1 MKKFLLSLVTLVAC
15 AFTAGA
21 ADIVFVM
28 SNPNAYVDDAGQV
41 TYATIAEG
49 STQGAGVSYTSG
61 VVFQNGVIKIT
72 VEYSSGNGI
81 MAFTQSGGD
90 IQARV
95 YNGAV
100 LTFETTD
107 GSNLTK
113 IAVSGSNFTGTYFN
127 ADKGTMGGGNWTGS
141 ANKVVLSCKK
151 STVKVNTITV
161 TTADADVIAA
171 PVISPKAGTYYE
183 TPVEVTI
190 ANPNSTGKVYY
201 TLDGT
206 EPTAA
211 STEYAEA
218 ISITATTTVKA
229 VVIDGDKASEV
240 VTAEYVISTPVE
252 VANIAAYLAVA
263 DGTVVKFTN
272 PVTAVFQKASYLY
285 VTDDS
290 GVALIYGSTG
300 QTYENGDIVP
310 AGFYGT
316 KTTHKG
322 LVELKTEVGA
332 GYSKASFQA
341 ATDKTTAVTPIVAT
355 VPDVTVANA
364 NKYFFIADITLDATN
379 KKIVDASGNEV
390 AIYSTLATIPADG
403 EYDVYGFVSV
413 FNENPQFL
421 PTEYVSKLSV
431 DNIAAFRDLEVGS
444 IAKLNNPVTVVGVY
458 ETTNNYN
465 YFVTDKTA
473 GITIYA
479 LKSDCPAY
487 KVGDVIPGGFK
498 GKLNDYNGNLQ
509 IESVENM
516 QESTATAELN
526 PAVYAIEEI
535 SADMAG
541 SFVRIKEVTLSDVD
555 NRDLTLTDATGSM
568 PAWNRCDITLPELTS
583 TVTVDGVVNLYKSG
597 EEYIARII
605 PVAIV
610 VTSDEKEI
618 PVGPKVEVIPGTGE
632 IIVSGAGDEPIE
644 VYDCYGRRATTV
656 KGSGDTPDR
665 IVIKVDKGIYIVV
678 AESESEKVKVD

>member
-1 MKKFLLSLVTLVAC
+1 MKRFLLSIVSLVAFVIV
-15 AFTAGA
+15 ANA
-21 ADIVFVM
+21 ADIVFDM
-28 SNPNAYVDDAGQV
+28 SDPNQYVSDDDAKV
-41 TYATIAEG
+41 TYATSA
-49 STQGAGVSYTSG
+49 STGVKYASGTVFTSTPIS
-61 VVFQNGVIKIT
+61 FT
-72 VEYSSGNGI
+72 AEYSSGSGVQ
-81 MAFTQSGGD
+81 AFTQSAKKNYVK
-90 IQARV
+90 QLRV
-95 YNGAV
+95 YNGAKFTV
-100 LTFETTD
+100 ETSD
-107 GSNLTK
+107 GTSIVK
-113 IAVSGSNFTGTYFN
+113 IAVSGSGFTASN
-127 ADKGTMGGGNWTGS
+127 VAASAGTMSSGAWSGS
-141 ANKVVLSCKK
+141 ASKVELTFSGSVQI
-151 STVKVNTITV
+151 NTLTV
-161 TTADADVIAA
+161 TTAEGDAIAD

-183 TPVEVTI
+183 TPIEVTI
-190 ANPNSTGKVYY
+190 TNPNSTGKVYY

-218 ISITATTTVKA
+218 LNITTNTTVKA
-229 VVIDGDKASEV
+229 VVIDGEKTSQV
-240 VTAEYVISTPVE
+240 VSAEYVIAEPQE

-285 VTDDS
+285 VTDDT

-332 GYSKASFQA
+332 GYSTASFQA

-355 VPDVTVANA
+355 VPDVTVGNA

-379 KKIVDASGNEV
+379 NKIVDASGKEV
-390 AIYSTLATIPADG
+390 AIYSTLASIPADG
-403 EYDVYGFVSV
+403 KYDVYGFVSV
-413 FNENPQFL
+413 YNGNPQFL

-431 DNIAAFRDLEVGS
+431 DNIAAFRELEVGA

-458 ETTNNYN
+458 ETTKNYN
-465 YFVTDKTA
+465 FFVTDETA
-473 GITIYA
+473 GISIYA

-541 SFVRIKEVTLSDVD
+541 SFVRIKEVTISDVD
-555 NRDLTLTDATGSM
+555 NSDLTLTDATGSM

>member
-1 MKKFLLSLVTLVAC
+1 MKRFLFSIVSLVAFVIVAN
-15 AFTAGA
+15 A
-21 ADIVFVM
+21 ADIVFDM
-28 SNPNAYVDDAGQV
+28 SDPNQYVSDDAKV
-41 TYATIAEG
+41 TYATSA
-49 STQGAGVSYTSG
+49 STGVKYASGTIFTSTPIS
-61 VVFQNGVIKIT
+61 FT
-72 VEYSSGNGI
+72 AEYSSGNGVQ
-81 MAFTQSGGD
+81 AFTQSASKNYVK
-90 IQARV
+90 QLRV
-95 YNGAV
+95 YKDAKFTV
-100 LTFETTD
+100 ETSD
-107 GSNLTK
+107 GTSIVK
-113 IAVSGSNFTGTYFN
+113 IAVSGSGFTASNVTASTGTMSSGAWSGSASKVELTF
-127 ADKGTMGGGNWTGS
+127 KGT
-141 ANKVVLSCKK
+141 VQI
-151 STVKVNTITV
+151 NTMTV
-161 TTADADVIAA
+161 TTAEGDAIAD

-183 TPVEVTI
+183 TPIEVTI
-190 ANPNSTGKVYY
+190 TNPSSTGKVYY

-218 ISITATTTVKA
+218 LNITANTTVKA
-229 VVIDGDKASEV
+229 VVIDGEKTSQV
-240 VTAEYVISTPVE
+240 VSAEYVIAEPQE

-272 PVTAVFQKASYLY
+272 PVTAVYQKSSYLY
-285 VTDDS
+285 VTDDT

-316 KTTHKG
+316 KTTYKG
-322 LVELKTEVGA
+322 LVELSTAAGA
-332 GYSKASFQA
+332 GYSTASFQA

-379 KKIVDASGNEV
+379 KKIVDASGKEV
-390 AIYSTLATIPADG
+390 AIYSPLATIPADG

-465 YFVTDKTA
+465 YFVTDETA

-541 SFVRIKEVTLSDVD
+541 SFVRIKEVTLSDVN
-555 NRDLTLTDATGSM
+555 NRNLTISDATGSM

-583 TVTVDGVVNLYKSG
+583 TVTVDGVVNLYKDG
-597 EEYIARII
+597 EEYIVRII
-605 PVAIV
+605 PVAIA
-610 VTSDEKEI
+610 VTSDEEEI

>member
-1 MKKFLLSLVTLVAC
+1 MVAFVIV
-15 AFTAGA
+15 ANA
-21 ADIVFVM
+21 ADIVFDM
-28 SNPNAYVDDAGQV
+28 SDPNQYVSDDAKV
-41 TYATIAEG
+41 TYATSA
-49 STQGAGVSYTSG
+49 STGVKYASGTIFTSTPIS
-61 VVFQNGVIKIT
+61 FT
-72 VEYSSGNGI
+72 AEYSSGNGVQ
-81 MAFTQSGGD
+81 AFTQSASKNYVK
-90 IQARV
+90 QLRV
-95 YNGAV
+95 YKDAKFTV
-100 LTFETTD
+100 ETSD
-107 GSNLTK
+107 GTSIVK
-113 IAVSGSNFTGTYFN
+113 IAVSGSGFTASNVTASTGTMSSGAWSGSASKVELTF
-127 ADKGTMGGGNWTGS
+127 KGT
-141 ANKVVLSCKK
+141 VQI
-151 STVKVNTITV
+151 NTMTV
-161 TTADADVIAA
+161 TTAEGDAIAD

-183 TPVEVTI
+183 TPIEVTI
-190 ANPNSTGKVYY
+190 TNPSSTGKVYY

-218 ISITATTTVKA
+218 LNITANTTVKA
-229 VVIDGDKASEV
+229 VVIDGEKTSQV
-240 VTAEYVISTPVE
+240 VSAEYVIAEPQE

-272 PVTAVFQKASYLY
+272 PVTAVFQKGSNLY
-285 VTDDS
+285 VTDDT

-316 KTTHKG
+316 KTTYKG
-322 LVELKTEVGA
+322 LVELSTAAGA
-332 GYSKASFQA
+332 GYSTASFQA

-379 KKIVDASGNEV
+379 KKIVDASGKEV
-390 AIYSTLATIPADG
+390 AIYSTLASIPADG

-465 YFVTDKTA
+465 YFVTDETA

-541 SFVRIKEVTLSDVD
+541 SFVRIKEVTLSDVN
-555 NRDLTLTDATGSM
+555 NRNLTISDATGSM

-583 TVTVDGVVNLYKSG
+583 TVTVDGVVNLYKDG
-597 EEYIARII
+597 EEYIVRII
-605 PVAIV
+605 PVAIA
-610 VTSDEKEI
+610 VTSDEEEI

>member
-1 MKKFLLSLVTLVAC
+1 MVAFVIV
-15 AFTAGA
+15 ANA
-21 ADIVFVM
+21 ADIVFDM
-28 SNPNAYVDDAGQV
+28 SDPNQYVSDDAKV
-41 TYATIAEG
+41 TYATSA
-49 STQGAGVSYTSG
+49 STGVKYASGTVFTSTPIS
-61 VVFQNGVIKIT
+61 FT
-72 VEYSSGNGI
+72 AEYSSGNGVQ
-81 MAFTQSGGD
+81 AFTQSANKNYVK
-90 IQARV
+90 QLRV
-95 YNGAV
+95 YKDAKFTV
-100 LTFETTD
+100 ETSD
-107 GSNLTK
+107 GTSIVK
-113 IAVSGSNFTGTYFN
+113 IAVSGSGFTASNVTASTGTMSSGAWSGSASKVELTF
-127 ADKGTMGGGNWTGS
+127 KGT
-141 ANKVVLSCKK
+141 VQI
-151 STVKVNTITV
+151 NTMTV
-161 TTADADVIAA
+161 TTAEGGVIAD

-183 TPVEVTI
+183 TPIEVTI
-190 ANPNSTGKVYY
+190 TNPSSTGKVYY

-211 STEYAEA
+211 SAEYAEA
-218 ISITATTTVKA
+218 LNITANTTVKA
-229 VVIDGDKASEV
+229 VVIDGEKTSQV
-240 VTAEYVISTPVE
+240 VSAEYVIAEPQE

-272 PVTAVFQKASYLY
+272 PVTAVFQKGSNLY
-285 VTDDS
+285 VTDDT

-316 KTTHKG
+316 KTTYKG
-322 LVELKTEVGA
+322 LVELSTAAGA
-332 GYSKASFQA
+332 GYSTASFQA

-465 YFVTDKTA
+465 YFVTDETA

-541 SFVRIKEVTLSDVD
+541 SFVRIKEVTLSDVN
-555 NRDLTLTDATGSM
+555 NRNLTISDATGSM

-597 EEYIARII
+597 EEYIVRII
-605 PVAIV
+605 PVAIA
-610 VTSDEKEI
+610 VTSDEEEI

>member
-1 MKKFLLSLVTLVAC
+1 MKRFLLSIVSLVAFVIV
-15 AFTAGA
+15 ANA
-21 ADIVFVM
+21 ADIVFDM
-28 SNPNAYVDDAGQV
+28 SDPNQYVSDDDAKV
-41 TYATIAEG
+41 TYATSA
-49 STQGAGVSYTSG
+49 STGVKYASGTVFTSTPIS
-61 VVFQNGVIKIT
+61 FT
-72 VEYSSGNGI
+72 AEYSSGSGVQ
-81 MAFTQSGGD
+81 AFTQSAKKNYVK
-90 IQARV
+90 QLRV
-95 YNGAV
+95 YNGAKFTV
-100 LTFETTD
+100 ETSD
-107 GSNLTK
+107 GTSIVK
-113 IAVSGSNFTGTYFN
+113 IAVSGSGFTASN
-127 ADKGTMGGGNWTGS
+127 VAASAGTMSSGAWSGS
-141 ANKVVLSCKK
+141 ASKVELTFSGSVQI
-151 STVKVNTITV
+151 NTLTV
-161 TTADADVIAA
+161 TTAEGDAIAD

-183 TPVEVTI
+183 TPIEVTI
-190 ANPNSTGKVYY
+190 TNPNSTGKVYY

-218 ISITATTTVKA
+218 LNITTNTTVKA
-229 VVIDGDKASEV
+229 VVIDGEKTSQV
-240 VTAEYVISTPVE
+240 VSAEYVIAEPQE

-285 VTDDS
+285 VTDDT

-332 GYSKASFQA
+332 GYSTASFQA

-355 VPDVTVANA
+355 VPDVTVGNA

-379 KKIVDASGNEV
+379 NKIVDASGKEV
-390 AIYSTLATIPADG
+390 AIYSTLASIPADG
-403 EYDVYGFVSV
+403 KYDVYGFVSV
-413 FNENPQFL
+413 YNGNPQFL

-431 DNIAAFRDLEVGS
+431 DNIAAFRDLEIGA

-458 ETTNNYN
+458 ETTKNYN
-465 YFVTDKTA
+465 FFVTDETA
-473 GITIYA
+473 GISIYA

-541 SFVRIKEVTLSDVD
+541 SFVRIKEVTLSDVNNSD
-555 NRDLTLTDATGSM
+555 LTLTLTDATGPM

-583 TVTVDGVVNLYKSG
+583 TVTVDGVVNLEKSG

>member
-1 MKKFLLSLVTLVAC
+1 MKRFLLSIVSLVAFVIV
-15 AFTAGA
+15 ANA
-21 ADIVFVM
+21 ADIVFDM
-28 SNPNAYVDDAGQV
+28 SDPNQYVSDDAKV
-41 TYATIAEG
+41 TYATSA
-49 STQGAGVSYTSG
+49 STGVKYASGTVFTSTPIS
-61 VVFQNGVIKIT
+61 FT
-72 VEYSSGNGI
+72 AEYSSGNGVQ
-81 MAFTQSGGD
+81 AFTQSASKNYVK
-90 IQARV
+90 QLRV
-95 YNGAV
+95 YKDAKFTV
-100 LTFETTD
+100 ETSD
-107 GSNLTK
+107 GTSIVK
-113 IAVSGSNFTGTYFN
+113 IAVSGSGFTASN
-127 ADKGTMGGGNWTGS
+127 VAASTGS
-141 ANKVVLSCKK
+141 MSSGAWSGSASKVELTFSGSVQI
-151 STVKVNTITV
+151 NTLTV
-161 TTADADVIAA
+161 TTAEGDAIAD

-183 TPVEVTI
+183 TPIEVTI
-190 ANPNSTGKVYY
+190 TNPSSTGKVYY

-218 ISITATTTVKA
+218 LEITTNTTVKA
-229 VVIDGDKASEV
+229 VVVDGEKTSQV
-240 VTAEYVISTPVE
+240 VSAEYVIAEPQE

-272 PVTAVFQKASYLY
+272 PVTAVFQKASNLY
-285 VTDDS
+285 VTDDT

-316 KTTHKG
+316 KTTYKG
-322 LVELKTEVGA
+322 LVELSTAAGA
-332 GYSKASFQA
+332 GYSTASFQA

-364 NKYFFIADITLDATN
+364 NKYFFIADITLDAAN
-379 KKIVDASGNEV
+379 KKIVDASGKEV
-390 AIYSTLATIPADG
+390 AIYSTLAAIPADG

-444 IAKLNNPVTVVGVY
+444 IAKFNNPVTVVGVY

-465 YFVTDKTA
+465 YFVTDETA

-541 SFVRIKEVTLSDVD
+541 SFVRIKEVTLSDVN
-555 NRDLTLTDATGSM
+555 NRNLTISDATGSM

-605 PVAIV
+605 PVAIA
-610 VTSDEKEI
+610 VTSDEEEI

-665 IVIKVDKGIYIVV
+665 IIIKVEQGIYIVV
-678 AESESEKVKVD
+678 TESESEKVKVD

>member
-1 MKKFLLSLVTLVAC
+1 MVAFVIV
-15 AFTAGA
+15 ANA
-21 ADIVFVM
+21 ADIVFDM
-28 SNPNAYVDDAGQV
+28 SDPNQYVSDDAKV
-41 TYATIAEG
+41 TYATSASTGVKYASGTVFTSTPISFTAEYG
-49 STQGAGVSYTSG
+49 
-61 VVFQNGVIKIT
+61 
-72 VEYSSGNGI
+72 SGNGVQ
-81 MAFTQSGGD
+81 AFTQSANKNYVK
-90 IQARV
+90 QLRV
-95 YNGAV
+95 YKDAKFTV
-100 LTFETTD
+100 ETSD
-107 GSNLTK
+107 GTSIVK
-113 IAVSGSNFTGTYFN
+113 IAVSGSGFTASNVTASTGTMSSGAWSGSASKVELTF
-127 ADKGTMGGGNWTGS
+127 KGT
-141 ANKVVLSCKK
+141 VQI
-151 STVKVNTITV
+151 NTMTV
-161 TTADADVIAA
+161 TTAEGDAIAD

-183 TPVEVTI
+183 TPIEVTI
-190 ANPNSTGKVYY
+190 TNPSSTGKVYY

-211 STEYAEA
+211 SAEYAEA
-218 ISITATTTVKA
+218 LNITANTTVKA
-229 VVIDGDKASEV
+229 VVIDGEKTSQV
-240 VTAEYVISTPVE
+240 VSAEYVIAEPQE

-272 PVTAVFQKASYLY
+272 PVTAVFQKGSNLY
-285 VTDDS
+285 VTDDT

-316 KTTHKG
+316 KTTYKG
-322 LVELKTEVGA
+322 LVELSTAAGA
-332 GYSKASFQA
+332 GYSTASFQA

-465 YFVTDKTA
+465 YFVTDETA

-541 SFVRIKEVTLSDVD
+541 SFVRIKEVTLSDVN
-555 NRDLTLTDATGSM
+555 NRNLTISDATGSM

-597 EEYIARII
+597 EEYIVRII
-605 PVAIV
+605 PVAIA
-610 VTSDEKEI
+610 VTSDEEEI

>member
-1 MKKFLLSLVTLVAC
+1 MKRFLFSLLVLVATIC
-15 AFTAGA
+15 VVKADDITFDPNAPTGWTSTAGEQSETK
-21 ADIVFVM
+21 DGVTMQCSNGIV
-28 SNPNAYVDDAGQV
+28 DAGQYRYYKSSTV
-41 TYATIAEG
+41 TFTA
-49 STQGAGVSYTSG
+49 AGG
-61 VVFQNGVIKIT
+61 KIT
-72 VEYSSGNGI
+72 SIAFVCTANGT
-81 MAFTQSGGD
+81 AKYGPGCFENTGEGAYTYDQK
-90 IQARV
+90 
-95 YNGAV
+95 NG
-100 LTFETTD
+100 T
-107 GSNLTK
+107 
-113 IAVSGSNFTGTYFN
+113 
-127 ADKGTMGGGNWTGS
+127 WTGS
-141 ANKVVLSCKK
+141 ASQVTLTAKLNQVRATSVV
-151 STVKVNTITV
+151 VTV
-161 TTADADVIAA
+161 TKDGSTAA

-183 TPVEVTI
+183 PVELTI
-190 ANPNSTGKVYY
+190 TNPNSTGKVYY

-211 STEYAEA
+211 SAEYAEA
-218 ISITATTTVKA
+218 LNITASTTVKA
-229 VVIDGDKASEV
+229 VVIDGEKASQV
-240 VTAEYVISTPVE
+240 VSAEYVIAEPQE

-272 PVTAVFQKASYLY
+272 PVTAVFQKGSNLY
-285 VTDDS
+285 VTDDT

-316 KTTHKG
+316 KTTYKG
-322 LVELKTEVGA
+322 LVELSTAAGA
-332 GYSKASFQA
+332 GYSTASFQA

-465 YFVTDKTA
+465 YFVTDETA

-597 EEYIARII
+597 EKYIARII

>member
-1 MKKFLLSLVTLVAC
+1 MVAFVIV
-15 AFTAGA
+15 ANA
-21 ADIVFVM
+21 ADIVFDM
-28 SNPNAYVDDAGQV
+28 SDPNQYVSDDAKV
-41 TYATIAEG
+41 TYATSA
-49 STQGAGVSYTSG
+49 STGVKYASGTVFTSTPIS
-61 VVFQNGVIKIT
+61 FT
-72 VEYSSGNGI
+72 AEYSSGNGVQ
-81 MAFTQSGGD
+81 AFTQSANKNYVK
-90 IQARV
+90 QLRV
-95 YNGAV
+95 YKDAKFTV
-100 LTFETTD
+100 ETSD
-107 GSNLTK
+107 GTSIVK
-113 IAVSGSNFTGTYFN
+113 IAVSGSGFTASNVTASTGTMSSGAWSGSASKVELTF
-127 ADKGTMGGGNWTGS
+127 KGT
-141 ANKVVLSCKK
+141 VQI
-151 STVKVNTITV
+151 NTMTV
-161 TTADADVIAA
+161 TTAEGDAIAD

-183 TPVEVTI
+183 TPIEVTI
-190 ANPNSTGKVYY
+190 TNPSSTGKVYY

-211 STEYAEA
+211 SAEYAEA
-218 ISITATTTVKA
+218 LNITANTTVKA
-229 VVIDGDKASEV
+229 VVIDGEKTSQV
-240 VTAEYVISTPVE
+240 VSAEYVIAEPQE

-272 PVTAVFQKASYLY
+272 PVTAVFQKGSNLY
-285 VTDDS
+285 VTDDT

-316 KTTHKG
+316 KTTYKG
-322 LVELKTEVGA
+322 LVELSTAAGA
-332 GYSKASFQA
+332 GYSTASFQA

-465 YFVTDKTA
+465 YFVTDETA

-541 SFVRIKEVTLSDVD
+541 SFVRIKEVTLSDVN
-555 NRDLTLTDATGSM
+555 NRNLTISDATGSM

-597 EEYIARII
+597 EEYIVRII
-605 PVAIV
+605 PVAIA
-610 VTSDEKEI
+610 VTSDEEEI

>member
-1 MKKFLLSLVTLVAC
+1 MVAFVIV
-15 AFTAGA
+15 ANA
-21 ADIVFVM
+21 ADIVFDM
-28 SNPNAYVDDAGQV
+28 SDPNQYVSDDAKV
-41 TYATIAEG
+41 TYATSA
-49 STQGAGVSYTSG
+49 STGVKYASGTVFTSTPIS
-61 VVFQNGVIKIT
+61 FT
-72 VEYSSGNGI
+72 AEYSSGNGVQ
-81 MAFTQSGGD
+81 AFTQSASKNYVK
-90 IQARV
+90 QLRV
-95 YNGAV
+95 YKDAKFTV
-100 LTFETTD
+100 ETSD
-107 GSNLTK
+107 GTSIVK
-113 IAVSGSNFTGTYFN
+113 IAVSGSGFTASNVTASTGTMSSGAWSGSASKVELTF
-127 ADKGTMGGGNWTGS
+127 KGT
-141 ANKVVLSCKK
+141 VQI
-151 STVKVNTITV
+151 NTMTV
-161 TTADADVIAA
+161 TTAEGGVIAD

-183 TPVEVTI
+183 PVELTI
-190 ANPNSTGKVYY
+190 TNPNSTGKVYY

-218 ISITATTTVKA
+218 LNITTNTTVKA
-229 VVIDGDKASEV
+229 VVIDGEKTSQV
-240 VTAEYVISTPVE
+240 VSAEYVIAEPQE

-272 PVTAVFQKASYLY
+272 PVTAVFQKGSNLY
-285 VTDDS
+285 VTDDT

-316 KTTHKG
+316 KTTYKG
-322 LVELKTEVGA
+322 LVELSTAAGA
-332 GYSKASFQA
+332 GYSTASFQA

-390 AIYSTLATIPADG
+390 AIYSTLAAIPADG

-465 YFVTDKTA
+465 YFVTDETA

-541 SFVRIKEVTLSDVD
+541 SFVRIKEVTLSDVN
-555 NRDLTLTDATGSM
+555 NRNLTISDATGSM

-597 EEYIARII
+597 EEYIVRII
-605 PVAIV
+605 PVAIA
-610 VTSDEKEI
+610 VTSDEEEI

>member
-1 MKKFLLSLVTLVAC
+1 MKRFLLSLLVLVATLC
-15 AFTAGA
+15 VVKAE
-21 ADIVFVM
+21 DITFD
-28 SNPNAYVDDAGQV
+28 PNAPTGWTSIPGAQSETKDGVTMQCSNGIADAGQYRYYKSSNV
-41 TYATIAEG
+41 TFSAAGGKITSIKFVCTKSGTVKEGPGCFENTGEGAYTYDGNTGTWVGSASQVTLTAKLNQVRATSVVVTVTKDG
-49 STQGAGVSYTSG
+49 ST
-61 VVFQNGVIKIT
+61 
-72 VEYSSGNGI
+72 
-81 MAFTQSGGD
+81 
-90 IQARV
+90 
-95 YNGAV
+95 
-100 LTFETTD
+100 
-107 GSNLTK
+107 
-113 IAVSGSNFTGTYFN
+113 
-127 ADKGTMGGGNWTGS
+127 
-141 ANKVVLSCKK
+141 
-151 STVKVNTITV
+151 
-161 TTADADVIAA
+161 AA

-183 TPVEVTI
+183 PVELTI
-190 ANPNSTGKVYY
+190 TNPNSTGKVYY

-211 STEYAEA
+211 SAEYAEA
-218 ISITATTTVKA
+218 LNITASTTVKA
-229 VVIDGDKASEV
+229 VVIDGEKASQV
-240 VTAEYVISTPVE
+240 VSAEYVIAEPQE

-272 PVTAVFQKASYLY
+272 PVTAVFQKGSNLY
-285 VTDDS
+285 VTDDT

-316 KTTHKG
+316 KTTYKG
-322 LVELKTEVGA
+322 LVELSTAAGA
-332 GYSKASFQA
+332 GYSTASFQA

-355 VPDVTVANA
+355 VPDVTVGNA
-364 NKYFFIADITLDATN
+364 NKYFFIADITLDAAN
-379 KKIVDASGNEV
+379 KKIVDASGKEV
-390 AIYSTLATIPADG
+390 AIYSTLASIPADG

-413 FNENPQFL
+413 YNGNPQFL

-431 DNIAAFRDLEVGS
+431 DNIAAFRELEVGA

-458 ETTNNYN
+458 ETTKNYN
-465 YFVTDKTA
+465 FFVTDKTA
-473 GITIYA
+473 GISIYA

-541 SFVRIKEVTLSDVD
+541 SFVRIKEVTLSDVN
-555 NRDLTLTDATGSM
+555 NRNLTISDATGSM

-605 PVAIV
+605 PVAIA
-610 VTSDEKEI
+610 VTSDEEEI

>member
-1 MKKFLLSLVTLVAC
+1 MVAFVIV
-15 AFTAGA
+15 ANA
-21 ADIVFVM
+21 ADIVFDM
-28 SNPNAYVDDAGQV
+28 SDPNQYVSDDAKV
-41 TYATIAEG
+41 TYATSASTGVKYASGTVFTSTPISFTAEYG
-49 STQGAGVSYTSG
+49 
-61 VVFQNGVIKIT
+61 
-72 VEYSSGNGI
+72 SGNGVQ
-81 MAFTQSGGD
+81 AFTQSANKNYVK
-90 IQARV
+90 QLRV
-95 YNGAV
+95 YKDAK
-100 LTFETTD
+100 LTVETSD
-107 GSNLTK
+107 GTSIVK
-113 IAVSGSNFTGTYFN
+113 IAVSGSGFTASNVTASTGTMSSGAWSGSASKVELTF
-127 ADKGTMGGGNWTGS
+127 KGT
-141 ANKVVLSCKK
+141 VQI
-151 STVKVNTITV
+151 NTMTV
-161 TTADADVIAA
+161 TTAEGGVIAD

-183 TPVEVTI
+183 TPIEVTI
-190 ANPNSTGKVYY
+190 TNPSSTGKVYY

-218 ISITATTTVKA
+218 LNITTNTTVKA
-229 VVIDGDKASEV
+229 VVIDGEKASQV
-240 VTAEYVISTPVE
+240 VSAEYVIAEPQE

-272 PVTAVFQKASYLY
+272 PVTAVFQKGSNLY
-285 VTDDS
+285 VTDDT

-316 KTTHKG
+316 KTTYKG
-322 LVELKTEVGA
+322 LVELSTAAGA
-332 GYSKASFQA
+332 GYSTASFQA

-465 YFVTDKTA
+465 YFVTDETA

-541 SFVRIKEVTLSDVD
+541 SFVRIKEVTLSDVN
-555 NRDLTLTDATGSM
+555 NRNLTISDATGSM

-597 EEYIARII
+597 EEYIVRII
-605 PVAIV
+605 PVAIA
-610 VTSDEKEI
+610 VTSDEEEI

>member
-21 ADIVFVM
+21 ADIVFNM
-28 SNPNAYVDDAGQV
+28 SDPNQYVSDDAKV
-41 TYATIAEG
+41 TYATSA
-49 STQGAGVSYTSG
+49 STGVKYASGTVFTSTPIS
-61 VVFQNGVIKIT
+61 FT
-72 VEYSSGNGI
+72 AEYSSGNGVQ
-81 MAFTQSGGD
+81 AFTQSASKNYVK
-90 IQARV
+90 QLRV
-95 YNGAV
+95 YKDAKFTV
-100 LTFETTD
+100 ETSD
-107 GSNLTK
+107 GTSIVK
-113 IAVSGSNFTGTYFN
+113 IAVSGSGFTASNVAASTGTMSS
-127 ADKGTMGGGNWTGS
+127 GSWSGS
-141 ANKVVLSCKK
+141 ASKVELTFSGSVQI
-151 STVKVNTITV
+151 NTLTV
-161 TTADADVIAA
+161 TTAEGDAIAG

-183 TPVEVTI
+183 TPIEVTI
-190 ANPNSTGKVYY
+190 TNPSSTGKVYY

-211 STEYAEA
+211 SAEYAEA
-218 ISITATTTVKA
+218 LNITANTTVKA
-229 VVIDGDKASEV
+229 VVIDGEKTSQV
-240 VTAEYVISTPVE
+240 VSAEYVIAEPQE

-272 PVTAVFQKASYLY
+272 PVTAVFQKASNLY
-285 VTDDS
+285 VTDDT

-316 KTTHKG
+316 KTTYKG
-322 LVELKTEVGA
+322 LVELSTAAGA
-332 GYSKASFQA
+332 GYSTASFQA
-341 ATDKTTAVTPIVAT
+341 ATDKTAAVTPIVAT

-390 AIYSTLATIPADG
+390 VIYNTLATIPADG

-431 DNIAAFRDLEVGS
+431 DNIAAFRKLEVGA

-458 ETTNNYN
+458 ETTKYYN
-465 YFVTDKTA
+465 FFVTDETA
-473 GITIYA
+473 GISIYA

-498 GKLNDYNGNLQ
+498 GKLNDYYGNLQ

-583 TVTVDGVVNLYKSG
+583 TVTVDGVVNLDKSG

-610 VTSDEKEI
+610 VTSEEEDLELSE
-618 PVGPKVEVIPGTGE
+618 KVEVIPGTGE
-632 IIVSGAGDEPIE
+632 ITVNGADIVD
-644 VYDCYGRRATTV
+644 VYDVDGKPRTTTV
-656 KGSGDTPDR
+656 KGSGDTPKR
-665 IVIKVDKGIYIVV
+665 IVVEGGIYIVV
-678 AESESEKVKVD
+678 ADGEAVKVVVD

>member
-1 MKKFLLSLVTLVAC
+1 MKRFLLSIVSLVAFVIV
-15 AFTAGA
+15 ANA
-21 ADIVFVM
+21 ADIVFDM
-28 SNPNAYVDDAGQV
+28 SDPNQYVSDDDAKV
-41 TYATIAEG
+41 TYATSA
-49 STQGAGVSYTSG
+49 STGVKYASGTVFTSTPIS
-61 VVFQNGVIKIT
+61 FT
-72 VEYSSGNGI
+72 AEYSSGSGVQ
-81 MAFTQSGGD
+81 AFTQSAKKNYVK
-90 IQARV
+90 QLRV
-95 YNGAV
+95 YNGAKFTV
-100 LTFETTD
+100 ETSD
-107 GSNLTK
+107 GTSIVK
-113 IAVSGSNFTGTYFN
+113 IAVSGSGFTASN
-127 ADKGTMGGGNWTGS
+127 VAASAGTMSSGAWSGS
-141 ANKVVLSCKK
+141 ASKVELTFSGSVQI
-151 STVKVNTITV
+151 NTLTV
-161 TTADADVIAA
+161 TTAEGDAIAD

-183 TPVEVTI
+183 TPIEVTI
-190 ANPNSTGKVYY
+190 TNPNSTGKVYY

-218 ISITATTTVKA
+218 LNITTNTTVKA
-229 VVIDGDKASEV
+229 VVIDGEKTSQV
-240 VTAEYVISTPVE
+240 VSAEYVIAEPQE

-285 VTDDS
+285 VTDDT

-332 GYSKASFQA
+332 GYSTASFQA

-355 VPDVTVANA
+355 VPDVTVGNA

-379 KKIVDASGNEV
+379 NKIVDASGKEV
-390 AIYSTLATIPADG
+390 AIYSTLASIPADG
-403 EYDVYGFVSV
+403 KYDVYGFVSV
-413 FNENPQFL
+413 YNGNPQFL

-431 DNIAAFRDLEVGS
+431 DNIAAFRELEVGA

-458 ETTNNYN
+458 ETTKNYN
-465 YFVTDKTA
+465 FFVTDETA
-473 GITIYA
+473 GISIYA

-541 SFVRIKEVTLSDVD
+541 SFVRIKEVTISDVD
-555 NRDLTLTDATGSM
+555 NSDLTLTDATGSM

-678 AESESEKVKVD
+678 ADGEAVKVVVD